1 MAALTKNRRQITPA
15 EWEAMSWH
23 ARLRARRKGLAPF
36 VEDIGR
42 PEPRP
47 VVRRGPMANPMP
59 QYRIRVEYA
68 WDDAGTWVVSDG
80 HCRARCG
87 SWEVAYDFARRVARS
102 LPRDTA
108 R

>member
-36 VEDIGR
+36 TEDIGR
-42 PEPRP
+42 RERP
-47 VVRRGPMANPMP
+47 VARRGPMANPMP

-80 HCRARCG
+80 YSRARCG

-102 LPRDTA
+102 LPAAGT
-108 R
+108 

>member
-1 MAALTKNRRQITPA
+1 MEALTKNRRQITPA

-42 PEPRP
+42 REPRP
-47 VVRRGPMANPMP
+47 VVRRGPAANPMP

-68 WDDAGTWVVSDG
+68 WDDAGSWVVSDG
-80 HCRARCG
+80 YSRARCG

-102 LPRDTA
+102 LPAAET
-108 R
+108 

>member
-1 MAALTKNRRQITPA
+1 MAGVTKNRRQITPA

-36 VEDIGR
+36 TEDIGR
-42 PEPRP
+42 RERP
-47 VVRRGPMANPMP
+47 VARRGPMANPMP

-80 HCRARCG
+80 YSRARCG

-102 LPRDTA
+102 LPAAGT
-108 R
+108 

>member
-1 MAALTKNRRQITPA
+1 MAGVTKNRRQITPA
-15 EWEAMSWH
+15 EWDAMSWH

-36 VEDIGR
+36 TEDIGR
-42 PEPRP
+42 RERP
-47 VVRRGPMANPMP
+47 VARRGPMANPMP

-80 HCRARCG
+80 YSRARCG

-102 LPRDTA
+102 LPAAGT
-108 R
+108 